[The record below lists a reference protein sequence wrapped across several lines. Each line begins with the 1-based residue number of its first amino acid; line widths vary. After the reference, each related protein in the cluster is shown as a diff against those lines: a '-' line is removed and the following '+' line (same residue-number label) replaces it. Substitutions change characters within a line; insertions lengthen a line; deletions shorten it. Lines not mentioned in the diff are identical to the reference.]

1 MIMDAN
7 TDTNKQTPCR
17 MCATWTEVSHTHRI
31 LTGHHSQCPNC
42 DQSTLGAA
50 LALIADLAK
59 GIEAWGALEDGI
71 PDEVWHPYRKAKGL
85 QGVFLS
91 NERG

>member
-1 MIMDAN
+1 
-7 TDTNKQTPCR
+7 
-17 MCATWTEVSHTHRI
+17 
-31 LTGHHSQCPNC
+31 
-42 DQSTLGAA
+42 
-50 LALIADLAK
+50 LIADLTK

-71 PDEVWHPYRKAKGL
+71 PDEVWEPYRKAKGL